1 MEQQTYN
8 LTDIIDIE
16 TTFPDVQALKNNL
29 QNSVNLIL
37 CVNIRSL
44 DANCKYSKG
53 KYKTSYDINHEAT
66 DSELCEILKP

>member
-1 MEQQTYN
+1 MKQQTSN

-16 TTFPDVQALKNNL
+16 TTLPHFQALNNNL

-44 DANCKYSKG
+44 DANLPKLEFY
-53 KYKTSYDINHEAT
+53 
-66 DSELCEILKP
+66 